1 MSRDREEI
9 MRIAA
14 ERARL
19 KKEKEAREEK
29 ELYARITSGWQWIIF
44 KVVVVFC
51 SLMVVVST
59 IEVFVDG
66 PSKKLTDKSWEID
79 HNWSYPWHSVLNV
92 EGYMF
97 TPKLED
103 WLDHKDSTLTMTYS
117 PIFRTGKKLVY
128 EIEITESVTRHHEE
142 IRQRSIFTWFP
153 FLQIFLLIPLFTF
166 LFRRQSAWF
175 NFARVASL
183 VIVFPGTLFVIFF
196 ALM

>member
-1 MSRDREEI
+1 MDRDEI
-9 MRIAA
+9 MRVAA

-29 ELYARITSGWQWIIF
+29 EFYARITSGWQWITF
-44 KVVVVFC
+44 KIVVVFC
-51 SLMVVVST
+51 TLMVVVST
-59 IEVFVDG
+59 IEVLVDG

-79 HNWSYPWHSVLNV
+79 RGWEFPFHSVLNV

-97 TPKLED
+97 TPELGD
-103 WLDHKDSTLTMTYS
+103 WLDHKDSTLTMIYS

-128 EIEITESVTRHHEE
+128 ELEVTESVTRHHEE

-153 FLQIFLLIPLFTF
+153 YLQIFLLIPLLTY

-183 VIVFPGTLFVIFF
+183 LVVFPGTLFVIFF